1 MKTTGLSGNEM
12 YCLDRI
18 GYKAGDLVVG
28 NSVHALGLGRSIG
41 SGFRAM
47 VGGEITQFT
56 NLIEEGRAAA
66 LARLEKEAVDAG
78 AIGITGVTSELIF
91 HGSNIEFLSI
101 GSSLHTKDKQTNA
114 HEQAGT
120 TVTETLDFST
130 STDGQD
136 LFAQVDAGYKPIKF
150 VFGNV
155 AYSIGLAGGIIGAI
169 KTLAR
174 GEIRE
179 FSDIFNKTRHLALER
194 ITAEAEKHGANAI
207 VGIETTILPL
217 VGTGLQEM
225 LMIGTA
231 SHNPDLPTGS
241 IVSSD
246 LTPQEMWNLNKM
258 GYAPMKIL
266 IGTSVYSLGLVGG
279 VTSFVKSF
287 TKGEIPELSR
297 MIYDA
302 RENALG
308 IINKEADTIGADEVV
323 GVKTYVYQLG
333 SGLIEFLA
341 IGTAV
346 KKTSGLKNRSLE
358 LPPQAFTPDWDTFIN
373 TAETSF
379 GVGLNKR
386 P

>member
-12 YCLDRI
+12 YCLDKI
-18 GYKAGDLVVG
+18 GYKAGDLIVG
-28 NSVHALGLGRSIG
+28 NSVHALGFGRSIG

-47 VGGEITQFT
+47 VGGEISQYTS
-56 NLIEEGRAAA
+56 LIEEGRVAA
-66 LARLEKEAVDAG
+66 LDRLEKEAIACG
-78 AIGITGVTSELIF
+78 AVGVTGVTSEIVF

-101 GSSLHTKDKQTNA
+101 GSSLHTKGIAADAK
-114 HEQAGT
+114 EQ
-120 TVTETLDFST
+120 LSFST

-136 LFAQVDAGYKPIKF
+136 LYAQVDAGYKPLKF
-150 VFGNV
+150 IFGNV
-155 AYSIGLAGGIIGAI
+155 AYSIGIASGIIGTL

-194 ITAEAEKHGANAI
+194 IIAEAKKHRANSV
-207 VGIETTILPL
+207 VGIETTILPI
-217 VGTGLQEM
+217 VSAGLQEM

-231 SHNPDLPTGS
+231 SHNPALPADS
-241 IVSSD
+241 IVTSD

-258 GYAPMKIL
+258 GYAPLKIL

-279 VTSFVKSF
+279 ITSFAKSF
-287 TKGEIPELSR
+287 VKGEIPELSR
-297 MIYDA
+297 LIYDA
-302 RENALG
+302 RENALA
-308 IINKEADTIGADEVV
+308 IINKEANDIGADEVV

-346 KKTSGLKNRSLE
+346 KKTDGLKNASE
-358 LPPQAFTPDWDTFIN
+358 NLPPQAFTPDWDTFIN
-373 TAETSF
+373 TADTNF

-386 P
+386 

>member
-12 YCLDRI
+12 YCLDKI
-18 GYKAGDLVVG
+18 GYKAGDIVVG

-41 SGFRAM
+41 STFRAIA
-47 VGGEITQFT
+47 GGEVTQFT

-66 LARLEKEAVDAG
+66 LGRMEKEAQDRGSV
-78 AIGITGVTSELIF
+78 GITGVTSELVF

-101 GSSLHTKDKQTNA
+101 GSGLHTKTSNGGKEILA
-114 HEQAGT
+114 
-120 TVTETLDFST
+120 FST

-136 LFAQVDAGYKPIKF
+136 MYAQVDAGYQPVKF

-155 AYSIGLAGGIIGAI
+155 AYSIGITRGIIGAF
-169 KTLAR
+169 KTLVR
-174 GEIRE
+174 GEIKE

-194 ITAEAEKHGANAI
+194 ITNEAKKHGANSV

-217 VGTGLQEM
+217 MGTGLQEM

-231 SHNPDLPTGS
+231 STHPSLPKDSVVT
-241 IVSSD
+241 SD

-258 GYAPMKIL
+258 GYAPIKML

-279 VTSFVKSF
+279 ITSALKSFVK
-287 TKGEIPELSR
+287 GEISELSSL
-297 MIYDA
+297 IYEA
-302 RENALG
+302 RENALA
-308 IINKEADTIGADEVV
+308 IINKEADAIGADEVV

-341 IGTAV
+341 IGTAI
-346 KKTSGLKNRSLE
+346 KKVDGLTSKSEQLI
-358 LPPQAFTPDWDTFIN
+358 PQVFTTDWDTFVN
-373 TAETSF
+373 TAEFSF
-379 GVGLNKR
+379 GVDLNKGM
-386 P
+386 

>member
-1 MKTTGLSGNEM
+1 MKTTGLSGNEI
-12 YCLDRI
+12 YCLDKI

-28 NSVHALGLGRSIG
+28 NSVHALGFGRSIG

-47 VGGEITQFT
+47 VGGEVTQFT

-66 LARLEKEAVDAG
+66 LARLEKEATDAG
-78 AIGITGVTSELIF
+78 AVGITGVTSELVF
-91 HGSNIEFLSI
+91 HGSNIEFLSV
-101 GSSLHTKDKQTNA
+101 GSSIHTKEKETS
-114 HEQAGT
+114 AGT
-120 TVTETLDFST
+120 AQEQLGFST

-136 LFAQVDAGYKPIKF
+136 LFAQVDAGYKPLKF

-155 AYSIGLAGGIIGAI
+155 AYSIGLAGGIIGSL

-179 FSDIFNKTRHLALER
+179 FSDIFNKTRHLALDR
-194 ITAEAEKHGANAI
+194 ITAEAQKHGANSI

-217 VGTGLQEM
+217 MGTGLQEM

-231 SHNPDLPTGS
+231 SYNPALPKDA

-258 GYAPMKIL
+258 GYAPLKIL

-279 VTSFVKSF
+279 LTSFAKSF
-287 TKGEIPELSR
+287 TQGEIPELSR

-308 IINKEADTIGADEVV
+308 IINREADAIGADEVI

-346 KKTSGLKNRSLE
+346 KKVAGLKNQSE
-358 LPPQAFTPDWDTFIN
+358 QLPPQAFTPDWDTFVN
-373 TAETSF
+373 TADYSF

>member
-1 MKTTGLSGNEM
+1 MKTTGLSGNEI
-12 YCLDRI
+12 YCLDKS

-28 NSVHALGLGRSIG
+28 NSVHALGFGRSIG
-41 SGFRAM
+41 SGFQAM
-47 VGGEITQFT
+47 VGGEVAQFT
-56 NLIEEGRAAA
+56 SLIEEGRAAA
-66 LARLEKEAVDAG
+66 LARLEKEATDAG
-78 AIGITGVTSELIF
+78 AVGITGVTSELVF
-91 HGSNIEFLSI
+91 HGSNIEFLSV
-101 GSSLHTKDKQTNA
+101 GSSLHTKGLETG
-114 HEQAGT
+114 AGT
-120 TVTETLDFST
+120 AKEQLAFST

-136 LFAQVDAGYKPIKF
+136 MFAQIDAGYKPLKF

-155 AYSIGLAGGIIGAI
+155 AYSIGLAGGIIGTF

-194 ITAEAEKHGANAI
+194 ITAEAQKHGANAI

-217 VGTGLQEM
+217 MGTGLQEM

-231 SHNPDLPTGS
+231 SYNPALPKDS

-258 GYAPMKIL
+258 GYAPLKIL
-266 IGTSVYSLGLVGG
+266 IGTSVYSLGFVGRI
-279 VTSFVKSF
+279 TSFAKSF

-308 IINKEADTIGADEVV
+308 IINKEADSIGADEVV

-346 KKTSGLKNRSLE
+346 KKVDGLKNISDQ
-358 LPPQAFTPDWDTFIN
+358 LPPQAFTPDWDTFVN
-373 TAETSF
+373 TADTGF

-386 P
+386 